1 MSIFLSQL
9 NCSEVIY
16 MSIKKE
22 LLTELTLQQLKE
34 LAESKGVNFKLS
46 DVQKNY
52 YARWNE
58 KDMIVDLMVE
68 KERITVKDI
77 ESFLKSQKNL

>member
-1 MSIFLSQL
+1 
-9 NCSEVIY
+9 

-22 LLTELTLQQLKE
+22 LLTELNLKQLKE

-46 DVQKNY
+46 EIQKNY
-52 YARWNE
+52 YAKWNE

-68 KERITVKDI
+68 KEKISVKDI